1 MQKKIENVANNILIG
16 YLLIALILIPISGKF
31 GSLSAQSMNVCE
43 EKLKL
48 AQNKYDTG
56 RFDEVIEI
64 VTECLNNE
72 NLSQESKKKAYRLLG
87 LTYVAKDY
95 LAEAKTAVSK
105 LLDIVPN
112 YKPDPEQDPPTYVN
126 IISEEIKER
135 KTIEKANIS
144 ETIEPNLKEKNQ
156 VDTKEEKSNSIW
168 WYIGGGVVGVVT
180 IVILALGGSDNGGG
194 GEEDKNELP
203 GPPDLP

>member
-1 MQKKIENVANNILIG
+1 MQKMIENVANNILIG
-16 YLLIALILIPISGKF
+16 YLFMALIFIPIAGKF
-31 GSLSAQSMNVCE
+31 GSINAQSIEACAE
-43 EKLKL
+43 ELKE

-64 VTECLNNE
+64 VNECLSNE
-72 NLSQESKKKAYRLLG
+72 NLSQENKRKAYRLLG

-112 YKPDPEQDPPTYVN
+112 YEPDPEQDPPTYVN

-135 KTIEKANIS
+135 KFIEKEKIVKTDES
-144 ETIEPNLKEKNQ
+144 TLKGKKQ
-156 VDTKEEKSNSIW
+156 VDSKDEKSNTIW
-168 WYIGGGVVGVVT
+168 WYIGGGVLAVVA
-180 IVILALGGSDNGGG
+180 ILVLALGGGDDTTPSEND
-194 GEEDKNELP
+194 LP

>member
-1 MQKKIENVANNILIG
+1 MQKMIENVANNILIG
-16 YLLIALILIPISGKF
+16 YLFMALIFIPIAGKF
-31 GSLSAQSMNVCE
+31 GSINAQSIEACAE
-43 EKLKL
+43 ELKE

-64 VTECLNNE
+64 VNECLSNE
-72 NLSQESKKKAYRLLG
+72 NLSQENKRKAYRLLG

-135 KTIEKANIS
+135 KNVE
-144 ETIEPNLKEKNQ
+144 KEKEVSIVESSAAEKKQ
-156 VDTKEEKSNSIW
+156 VDSTEKQSNSLW
-168 WYIGGGVVGVVT
+168 WYIGGGVVVLVAVV
-180 IVILALGGSDNGGG
+180 VLALGGGDSSGNG
-194 GEEDKNELP
+194 EDDKNDLP